1 MNIILLQ
8 DVPGLGFKDEIV
20 KVKNGYGRNYIIPKG
35 FGVIANKSNSKIL
48 EENLKQTVKK
58 QEESIKNANKTAKNI
73 GELVLEIKVKTG
85 VEDKIFGSV
94 TTTQISKLLL
104 EKGFEIHKKNIY
116 IQNKVNSL
124 GKYDV
129 SLKIHKD
136 ITHDIKIN
144 VTGSIESKKV
154 KSSTKEESKKKV
166 EKEEK
171 TKNKTVKEEEK
182 GSKKK
187 VEKEEKT
194 KKKTVKKSAE
204 SNSKTSTDSKK
215 SSSKKK

>member
-1 MNIILLQ
+1 MDIILIQ

-35 FGVIANKSNSKIL
+35 YGVLANKSNSKIL

-58 QEESIKNANKTAKNI
+58 QEESIKNAEKIAKNI
-73 GELVLEIKVKTG
+73 GKLVLEIKVKTG

-94 TTTQISKLLL
+94 TTAQISKLLL

-144 VTGSIESKKV
+144 VNGSIESKKV
-154 KSSTKEESKKKV
+154 KSSTKEESKKKL

-194 KKKTVKKSAE
+194 KKKIVKKSAE

>member
-94 TTTQISKLLL
+94 TTAQISKLLL

-171 TKNKTVKEEEK
+171 TKNKTVK
-182 GSKKK
+182 
-187 VEKEEKT
+187 
-194 KKKTVKKSAE
+194 KSAE

>member
-94 TTTQISKLLL
+94 TTAQISKLLL

-154 KSSTKEESKKKV
+154 KSSTKEESKKKA

-182 GSKKK
+182 TKNKK
-187 VEKEEKT
+187 
-194 KKKTVKKSAE
+194 VKKSAE

>member
-1 MNIILLQ
+1 MRPT
-8 DVPGLGFKDEIV
+8 DK
-20 KVKNGYGRNYIIPKG
+20 KV
-35 FGVIANKSNSKIL
+35 L

-58 QEESIKNANKTAKNI
+58 QEEVLKEAEKLAKKI
-73 GELVLEIKVKTG
+73 GDLVLEIKIKTG
-85 VEDKIFGSV
+85 SEDKIFGSV

-166 EKEEK
+166 DKEEK
-171 TKNKTVKEEEK
+171 TKN
-182 GSKKK
+182 
-187 VEKEEKT
+187 
-194 KKKTVKKSAE
+194 KTVKKSAE

>member
-1 MNIILLQ
+1 MDIILIQ

-35 FGVIANKSNSKIL
+35 YGVLANKSNSKIL

-58 QEESIKNANKTAKNI
+58 QEESIKNAEKIAKNI
-73 GELVLEIKVKTG
+73 GKLVLEIKVKTG

-104 EKGFEIHKKNIY
+104 EKGFEIHKKNII

-124 GKYDV
+124 GEYNII
-129 SLKIHKD
+129 LKIHKD
-136 ITHDIKIN
+136 ITHEIKIN
-144 VTGSIESKKV
+144 VSGSIESKKA
-154 KSSTKEESKKKV
+154 KSSTNKETKKKV
-166 EKEEK
+166 EKEEE
-171 TKNKTVKEEEK
+171 T
-182 GSKKK
+182 KKK
-187 VEKEEKT
+187 VEKEEET